1 MSALLMSFILLMVVY
16 PDVQEKAHAELNAL
30 LDMTGSPPL
39 MIRLRLPY
47 IEALIKELHR
57 FHPVVNLVP
66 HSPMVDDEYKGHRI
80 PRKSWVMCNVW

>member
-1 MSALLMSFILLMVVY
+1 MSFILLMVVY
-16 PDVQEKAHAELNAL
+16 PDVQEKAHAELDAL
-30 LDMTGSPPL
+30 IGCD
-39 MIRLRLPY
+39 RLPTFDDQASLPY